1 MASQGLDR
9 DGRAEPRLKVFRLGR
24 ARADGVPFKVH
35 ILDVSKLGARLHA
48 SQAPDLGIRITLDC
62 ASVSA
67 SGTVRWVDARRFG
80 IRFDKPLVQSE
91 LATIVAADGA

>member
-1 MASQGLDR
+1 MAAQGLDR
-9 DGRAEPRLKVFRLGR
+9 NGRAEPRLKVFRLGQ
-24 ARADGVPFKVH
+24 ARADGLPFRVH
-35 ILDVSKLGARLHA
+35 VLDVSKLGARLHA
-48 SQAPDLGIRITLDC
+48 SQAPGPGIRITLDC

-91 LATIVAADGA
+91 LATIVATAGD